1 MELSTDIGKLDT
13 ILKDGRHS
21 KTPAR
26 MKVFEALW
34 HGPQTAADLIAQLGE
49 QIDRATIYRT
59 LALFEALGVVNRFW
73 QSDREHYE
81 LSEIFVPHH
90 HHATCVNCGNI
101 TDLTI
106 PSIESE
112 LLKQARSAGFL
123 PVDHMIEL
131 TGYCANCNKS

>member
-1 MELSTDIGKLDT
+1 MELATDIGKLDS

-26 MKVFEALW
+26 LQIFEVLW
-34 HGPQTAADLIAQLGE
+34 HGPQTAADLIQKLGE
-49 QIDRATIYRT
+49 RIDRATIYRT
-59 LALFEALGVVNRFW
+59 LTLYEGLGVINKIW
-73 QSDREHYE
+73 QNGSEHFE

-90 HHATCVNCGNI
+90 HHAACVACGAI
-101 TDLTI
+101 VDLTI
-106 PSIESE
+106 PTIESE

-131 TGYCANCNKS
+131 TGYCANCHKS